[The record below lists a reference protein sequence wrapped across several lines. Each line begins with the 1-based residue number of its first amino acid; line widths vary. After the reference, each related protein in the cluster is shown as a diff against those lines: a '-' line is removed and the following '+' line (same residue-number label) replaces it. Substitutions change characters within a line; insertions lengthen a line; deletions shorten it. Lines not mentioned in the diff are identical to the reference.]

1 MENLMCVI
9 DTSANIMFNSFY
21 KHIWV
26 FGVSWMASFLMW
38 DIDLSLIQLDYGQEV
53 LRPERNIYLLLNLT
67 G

>member
-9 DTSANIMFNSFY
+9 DTSAKIMFNSFY

>member
-9 DTSANIMFNSFY
+9 DTSAKIVFNSFY
-21 KHIWV
+21 KHILV
-26 FGVSWMASFLMW
+26 FDVSWMASFLMW